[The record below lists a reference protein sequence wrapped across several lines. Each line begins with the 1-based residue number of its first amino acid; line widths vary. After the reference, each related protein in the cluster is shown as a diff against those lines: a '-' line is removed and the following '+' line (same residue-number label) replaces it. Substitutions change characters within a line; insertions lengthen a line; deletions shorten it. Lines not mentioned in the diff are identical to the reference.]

1 MYITDPIY
9 GPISIQ
15 DRYILQLIDTKA
27 FQRLADIK
35 QQGHTY
41 FFTRKRITYE
51 ERAFNRCICT
61 CK

>member
-35 QQGHTY
+35 Q
-41 FFTRKRITYE
+41 
-51 ERAFNRCICT
+51 
-61 CK
+61 

>member
-9 GPISIQ
+9 GPISFQ

-41 FFTRKRITYE
+41 FYTKTHYIRGKSIQ
-51 ERAFNRCICT
+51 
-61 CK
+61 

>member
-27 FQRLADIK
+27 FQRLACIK
-35 QQGHTY
+35 QQGHIVAIH
-41 FFTRKRITYE
+41 FSKG
-51 ERAFNRCICT
+51 NG
-61 CK
+61 KKS